1 MRSLRLNTTTID
13 DAENVLQNNSEVSD
27 SLTEFEKEVYD
38 FIKGRGEMLTSN
50 IPMRMSGAIPNLK
63 NKGAIEVFK
72 KRTSRWTSHKKRKFV
87 RIEGSGNGSQERT

>member
-13 DAENVLQNNSEVSD
+13 DKEDILQNNSEASD

-38 FIKGRGEMLTSN
+38 FIKKRGEMLTSN
-50 IPMRMSGAIPNLK
+50 IPTRMSGAIPNLK

-72 KRTSRWTSHKKRKFV
+72 KRTSRWAPKKRKFV
-87 RIEGSGNGSQERT
+87 RIKGSENDS